1 MNNMKNLKLHSIDS
15 HPILS
20 IPERISIPFTYNGQ
34 KLTGFRDMMISS
46 VLFMHSIKVFGHH
59 PKDNSPQGLFCANGQ
74 CAQCT
79 VIVDGIPLKACMTP
93 LKANMVIE
101 SCEGLPELPMED
113 SRVIVGNPNIMD
125 IQVLII
131 GAGPAGLSAAK
142 LFGEQNVDV
151 ILVDDKD
158 RTGGKL
164 VLQTHK
170 FFGSQKDVYAGKR
183 GIEIGEI
190 LGDAAKALDSVK
202 IWLNSTALAVFSDGL
217 VGILKDNSHYVLIK
231 PERILVA
238 TGAREKM
245 LIFPGDTLPGVY
257 GAGAFQT
264 LVNRDL
270 VRAADKIFI
279 VGGGNVGLIAGYH
292 AIQAGIEVEGLIEAL
307 PQCGGYHVHESK
319 LRRLAV
325 PIYTRHTIVSANGD
339 DKVESITIAQ
349 LDDDWN
355 VIPGT
360 HKNFACDTIL
370 IAVGLNPVD
379 EFYHKS
385 QQYNIPV
392 WVAGDAQEI
401 AEASAAIFTGRIEAV
416 KMLHDMK
423 VPIEIDLE
431 ELKKLEEKANI
442 MKARPPSPLVREPP
456 KQMEGVFPLFHC
468 DQEIPC
474 NPCTSVCPVNQI
486 DTING
491 IITQLPYFK
500 NEEPCIACGRC
511 VSVCPGL
518 AISLVDYRKNVENPK
533 VTFPYE
539 IATEKLSKGN
549 LVTVLDNSG
558 ELGEYEVVRVRMLPE
573 YPHTQ
578 LITLILPQEIA
589 KQAIGIRTW
598 KKAKHEPIEIYTKAN
613 LSDATIVC
621 RCERVTAGEIRNWI
635 RKGVTDVN
643 QLKAITRAGMG
654 ACGGKTCTSLIN
666 RIFREEGIPTAEITE
681 GKKRPVFV
689 EVPLGYFAQGDNKR
703 GN

>member
-1 MNNMKNLKLHSIDS
+1 MNTMKLRSINS
-15 HPILS
+15 HPILP
-20 IPERISIPFTYNGQ
+20 IPQRDPIPFTYNGQ
-34 KLTGFRDMMISS
+34 ELKGFKDMMISS
-46 VLFMHSIKVFGHH
+46 VLFMHGIKIFGHH
-59 PKDNSPQGLFCANGQ
+59 PKDNSPQGIFCANGQ
-74 CAQCT
+74 CSQCM
-79 VIVDGIPLKACMTP
+79 VIVNGNPMKACMTP
-93 LKANMVIE
+93 LKAHMIIE
-101 SCEGLPELPMED
+101 SCEGLPPLPAD
-113 SRVIVGNPNIMD
+113 DLPIVVGNPPILH

-142 LFGEQNVDV
+142 FLGEENVEV
-151 ILVDDKD
+151 VLIDDKD

-190 LGDAAKALDSVK
+190 LGSAVKELASVK

-217 VGILKDNSHYVLIK
+217 VGVLKDNSHYILIK

-270 VRAADKIFI
+270 VRAAEKIFI

-292 AIQAGIEVEGLIEAL
+292 AIQAKIDVVGLIEAL

-319 LRRLAV
+319 LRRLGV

-339 DKVESITIAQ
+339 DQVESITLAQ
-349 LDDDWN
+349 LDDNWN

-360 HKNFACDTIL
+360 YKNFACDTIL

-379 EFYHKS
+379 EFYSKA

-392 WVAGDAQEI
+392 WIAGDAQEI

-416 KMLHDMK
+416 KILHDMH
-423 VPIEIDLE
+423 VPIEMDLE
-431 ELKKLEEKANI
+431 ALEKLEEKARI
-442 MKARPPSPLVREPP
+442 MKARPPNPLERERP
-456 KQMEGVFPLFHC
+456 KQIEGVFPVFHC

-474 NPCTSVCPVNQI
+474 NPCTTVCPQNQI
-486 DTING
+486 ETVNG

-500 NEEPCIACGRC
+500 DEEPCIACGRC
-511 VSVCPGL
+511 VAVCPGL
-518 AISLVDYRKNVENPK
+518 AVSLVDYRKDTDNPK

-539 IATEKLSKGN
+539 IATEKLSKGD

-558 ELGEYEVVRVRMLPE
+558 DLGEYRVVRARMLPDF
-573 YPHTQ
+573 PHTQ
-578 LITLILPQEIA
+578 LITLELPKKIA

-598 KKAKHEPIEIYTKAN
+598 KESFYEPIELYNKAP
-613 LSDATIVC
+613 LADEAIVC
-621 RCERVTAGEIRNWI
+621 RCERVTAGEIRGWI

-654 ACGGKTCTSLIN
+654 SCGGKTCTTLVE
-666 RIFREEGIPTAEITE
+666 RIFREEGIPEAKITK
-681 GKKRPVFV
+681 GIKRPVFV
-689 EVPLGYFAQGDNKR
+689 EVPLGFFAQGEKPEDN
-703 GN
+703 